1 MRDSERELRLR
12 GWAASFAARNP
23 FIPLYIRHMDKT
35 LPLPSNRSFGWTFSG
50 IFLAVGVYG
59 LWRGGAVLSWLL
71 VAAVVMAAVT
81 VTRAAWLTP
90 LNRAWMSL
98 GLLLGRV
105 VNPLVLG
112 LIFFGLFT
120 PVGLVMRMW
129 GRDAMARRFEPEL
142 KTNWLKRDPPG
153 PADDSYRNMF

>member
-1 MRDSERELRLR
+1 M
-12 GWAASFAARNP
+12 NKP
-23 FIPLYIRHMDKT
+23 

-81 VTRAAWLTP
+81 VTREAWLTP
-90 LNRAWMSL
+90 LNRAWMRL
-98 GLLLGRV
+98 GELLGRV

-112 LIFFGLFT
+112 LIFFGVFT
-120 PVGLVMRMW
+120 PVGLVMRIW
-129 GRDAMARRFEPEL
+129 GRDAMARRFKPDL
-142 KTNWLKRDPPG
+142 KSYWLERDPPG

>member
-1 MRDSERELRLR
+1 
-12 GWAASFAARNP
+12 
-23 FIPLYIRHMDKT
+23 MDKP

-90 LNRAWMSL
+90 LNRAWMRL

-112 LIFFGLFT
+112 LIFFGVFT

-129 GRDAMARRFEPEL
+129 GRDAMARRFEPNLE
-142 KTNWLKRDPPG
+142 TYWVKRDPPG